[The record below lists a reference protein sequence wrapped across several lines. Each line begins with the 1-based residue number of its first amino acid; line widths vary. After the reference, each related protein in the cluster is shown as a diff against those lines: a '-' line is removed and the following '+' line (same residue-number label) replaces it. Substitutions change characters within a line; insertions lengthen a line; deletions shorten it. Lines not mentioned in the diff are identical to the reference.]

1 MDIEELNTVPES
13 EFSVGNFAK
22 EAKNA
27 KDLIDLLIER
37 NMKITESQKEEAVEF
52 CHWLIIIKFLV
63 IGLNFKING

>member
-37 NMKITESQKEEAVEF
+37 
-52 CHWLIIIKFLV
+52 KFLPH
-63 IGLNFKING
+63 